1 MSYLIQN
8 EVIKDLDQQAQID
21 YRNKILSQ
29 KDLYDV
35 LPFGKTKIKQ
45 LIASKQLPLF
55 KIGKDYVI
63 SPKIV
68 GFRKVLGKNLTREAI
83 AFCRGGIFEKN

>member
-1 MSYLIQN
+1 MNYLIQN
-8 EVIKDLDQQAQID
+8 EVIKDLDQQAQTD

-35 LPFGKTKIKQ
+35 LPFGKTKIQQ

-55 KIGKDYVI
+55 KIGKDYVTTYNI
-63 SPKIV
+63 LEDWI
-68 GFRKVLGKNLTREAI
+68 REHTGDEI
-83 AFCRGGIFEKN
+83 YY

>member
-8 EVIKDLDQQAQID
+8 EVIKDLDQQAQTD

-29 KDLYDV
+29 KDLYNV

-55 KIGKDYVI
+55 KIGKDYVTTYNI
-63 SPKIV
+63 LEDWIREHKSLIP
-68 GFRKVLGKNLTREAI
+68 NL
-83 AFCRGGIFEKN
+83 

>member
-1 MSYLIQN
+1 MNYLIRN
-8 EVIKDLDQQAQID
+8 EVIKDLALVEKTD
-21 YRNKILSQ
+21 YRNKILNQ

-55 KIGKDYVI
+55 KIGKDYVTTYNI
-63 SPKIV
+63 LEDWI
-68 GFRKVLGKNLTREAI
+68 REHI
-83 AFCRGGIFEKN
+83 GDEIYY

>member
-29 KDLYDV
+29 KDLYNV

-55 KIGKDYVI
+55 KIGKDYVTTYNI
-63 SPKIV
+63 LEDWI
-68 GFRKVLGKNLTREAI
+68 REHI
-83 AFCRGGIFEKN
+83 GDEIYY

>member
-1 MSYLIQN
+1 MNYLIQN

-55 KIGKDYVI
+55 KIGKDYVTTYNI
-63 SPKIV
+63 LEDWIREHKSLIP
-68 GFRKVLGKNLTREAI
+68 NL
-83 AFCRGGIFEKN
+83 

>member
-1 MSYLIQN
+1 MKIDQ
-8 EVIKDLDQQAQID
+8 DLALVEKTD

-55 KIGKDYVI
+55 KIGKDYVTTYNI
-63 SPKIV
+63 LEDWI
-68 GFRKVLGKNLTREAI
+68 REHI
-83 AFCRGGIFEKN
+83 GDEIYY

>member
-8 EVIKDLDQQAQID
+8 EVIKALDQQAQTD

-55 KIGKDYVI
+55 KIGKDYVTTYNI
-63 SPKIV
+63 LEDWI
-68 GFRKVLGKNLTREAI
+68 REHI
-83 AFCRGGIFEKN
+83 GDEIYY

>member
-1 MSYLIQN
+1 MKIDQ
-8 EVIKDLDQQAQID
+8 DLALVEKTD

-55 KIGKDYVI
+55 KIGKDYVTTYNI
-63 SPKIV
+63 LEDWIKEHI
-68 GFRKVLGKNLTREAI
+68 GDEI
-83 AFCRGGIFEKN
+83 YY

>member
-1 MSYLIQN
+1 MNYLIQN
-8 EVIKDLDQQAQID
+8 EVIKDLDQQAQTD

-29 KDLYDV
+29 KDLYDI

-55 KIGKDYVI
+55 KIGKDYVTTYNI
-63 SPKIV
+63 LEDWI
-68 GFRKVLGKNLTREAI
+68 REHI
-83 AFCRGGIFEKN
+83 GDEIYY

>member
-8 EVIKDLDQQAQID
+8 EVIKDLDQQAQTD

-55 KIGKDYVI
+55 KIGKDYVTTYNI
-63 SPKIV
+63 LEDWI
-68 GFRKVLGKNLTREAI
+68 REHI
-83 AFCRGGIFEKN
+83 GEEIYY

>member
-1 MSYLIQN
+1 MNYLIQN
-8 EVIKDLDQQAQID
+8 EVIKDLDQQAQTD

-29 KDLYDV
+29 KDLYNV

-55 KIGKDYVI
+55 KIGKDYVTTYNI
-63 SPKIV
+63 LEDWI
-68 GFRKVLGKNLTREAI
+68 REHI
-83 AFCRGGIFEKN
+83 GDEIYY

>member
-1 MSYLIQN
+1 MKIDQ
-8 EVIKDLDQQAQID
+8 DLALVAQTD

-55 KIGKDYVI
+55 KIGKDYVTTYNI
-63 SPKIV
+63 LEDWI
-68 GFRKVLGKNLTREAI
+68 REHI
-83 AFCRGGIFEKN
+83 GDEIYY

>member
-1 MSYLIQN
+1 MYYLIQN
-8 EVIKDLDQQAQID
+8 EVIKDLDQQAQTD

-45 LIASKQLPLF
+45 LIASKQLPLL
-55 KIGKDYVI
+55 KIGKDYVTTYNI
-63 SPKIV
+63 LEDWI
-68 GFRKVLGKNLTREAI
+68 REHI
-83 AFCRGGIFEKN
+83 GDEIYY

>member
-1 MSYLIQN
+1 MKIDQ
-8 EVIKDLDQQAQID
+8 DLALVERTD

-55 KIGKDYVI
+55 KIGKDYVTTYNI
-63 SPKIV
+63 LEDWIKEHI
-68 GFRKVLGKNLTREAI
+68 GDEI
-83 AFCRGGIFEKN
+83 YY

>member
-1 MSYLIQN
+1 MNYLIQN
-8 EVIKDLDQQAQID
+8 EVIKDLALQAQTD

-55 KIGKDYVI
+55 KIGKDYVTTYNI
-63 SPKIV
+63 LEDWI
-68 GFRKVLGKNLTREAI
+68 REHI
-83 AFCRGGIFEKN
+83 GDEIYY

>member
-1 MSYLIQN
+1 MKIDQ
-8 EVIKDLDQQAQID
+8 DLDQQAQTD

-55 KIGKDYVI
+55 KIGKDYVTTYNI
-63 SPKIV
+63 LEDWI
-68 GFRKVLGKNLTREAI
+68 REHI
-83 AFCRGGIFEKN
+83 GDEIYY

>member
-1 MSYLIQN
+1 MKIDQ
-8 EVIKDLDQQAQID
+8 DLALVEKTD

-29 KDLYDV
+29 KDLYNV

-55 KIGKDYVI
+55 KIGKDYVTTYNI
-63 SPKIV
+63 LEDWI
-68 GFRKVLGKNLTREAI
+68 REHI
-83 AFCRGGIFEKN
+83 GDEIYY

>member
-35 LPFGKTKIKQ
+35 LPFGETKIQQ
-45 LIASKQLPLF
+45 LIASNQLPLL
-55 KIGKDYVI
+55 KIGKDYVTTYNI
-63 SPKIV
+63 LEDWI
-68 GFRKVLGKNLTREAI
+68 REHI
-83 AFCRGGIFEKN
+83 GDEIYY